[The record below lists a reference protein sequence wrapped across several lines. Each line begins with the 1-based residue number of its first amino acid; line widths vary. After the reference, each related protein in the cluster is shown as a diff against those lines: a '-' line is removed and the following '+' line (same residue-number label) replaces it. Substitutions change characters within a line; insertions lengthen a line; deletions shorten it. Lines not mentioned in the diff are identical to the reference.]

1 MKQKEKALF
10 YDVQDPCPDGV
21 FQTCG
26 TCRNIDKK
34 SCRKYGNEGKQ
45 YVQRIGT
52 HHAKAERKAGKKRCR
67 RLKDPVE
74 DGIHGEKL
82 CKVILPFIEAQAV
95 VGECLPGSGRAV
107 VSEREKDH
115 GETDGRKTPGNQHD
129 KRREG
134 EENAACHHRLFP
146 APDIGEHTGG
156 ISARRLTTWKT
167 VSARAMSIM
176 ENPPA
181 ARRATQEAPAR
192 RNASPTVMMYSFP
205 SCALLCPF
213 FPCVRFH
220 GLTPKAPDISYAL

>member
-34 SCRKYGNEGKQ
+34 SCRKYGNEGKR

-95 VGECLPGSGRAV
+95 VGECLPGSGCAV

-134 EENAACHHRLFP
+134 KENTACHHRLFP

-156 ISARRLTTWKT
+156 DLRKKAYDVENGLGQGNVHHGKSPGCKEGNPGGARKT
-167 VSARAMSIM
+167 ECLSHGNDVQLSKLC
-176 ENPPA
+176 A
-181 ARRATQEAPAR
+181 ALP
-192 RNASPTVMMYSFP
+192 
-205 SCALLCPF
+205 L
-213 FPCVRFH
+213 FPCFRFH